1 MRVDGGGLRPRQ
13 RGPGV
18 GHHQNKGKLKMVC
31 IAQIP
36 DGRWEVGYH
45 FEGEEFSVRRL
56 RLFDDLIDAERY
68 VHYLNGGDWNHPEL
82 D

>member
-1 MRVDGGGLRPRQ
+1 ML
-13 RGPGV
+13 
-18 GHHQNKGKLKMVC
+18 C
-31 IAQIP
+31 IAQVP

-45 FEGEEFSVRRL
+45 FEGEVLVRHL

-68 VHYLNGGDWNHPEL
+68 VHYLNRGDWNYPEL

>member
-1 MRVDGGGLRPRQ
+1 ML
-13 RGPGV
+13 
-18 GHHQNKGKLKMVC
+18 C

-45 FEGEEFSVRRL
+45 FESEEFLVHRL
-56 RLFDDLIDAERY
+56 RLFDALIDGERY
-68 VHYLNGGDWNHPEL
+68 VHYLNGGDWIHPEL

>member
-1 MRVDGGGLRPRQ
+1 ML
-13 RGPGV
+13 
-18 GHHQNKGKLKMVC
+18 C
-31 IAQIP
+31 IAQVP
-36 DGRWEVGYH
+36 DGGWEVGYR

>member
-1 MRVDGGGLRPRQ
+1 ML
-13 RGPGV
+13 
-18 GHHQNKGKLKMVC
+18 C

-45 FEGEEFSVRRL
+45 FEGEEILVRRV

-68 VHYLNGGDWNHPEL
+68 VHYLNGGNWNHPEL